1 MKDLAWDFVG
11 MEYLPLQKF
20 LMQDLIDRKEIVQ
33 RTVVIPVC
41 RRFPWDRHSFFKPV
55 L

>member
-20 LMQDLIDRKEIVQ
+20 LMQDLIDG
-33 RTVVIPVC
+33 
-41 RRFPWDRHSFFKPV
+41 RR
-55 L
+55 